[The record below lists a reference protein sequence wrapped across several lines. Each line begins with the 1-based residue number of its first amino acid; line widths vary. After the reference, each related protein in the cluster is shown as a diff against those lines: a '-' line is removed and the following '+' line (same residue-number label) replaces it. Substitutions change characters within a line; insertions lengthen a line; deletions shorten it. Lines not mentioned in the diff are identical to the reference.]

1 MKKILITYFGPF
13 KAFKENPAELIS
25 AELMLLFREN
35 QHIEFKRIE
44 VTYESINHFLDS
56 DLSGFDTI
64 IELGVATKSE
74 KLRLELFGTNY
85 INGVDNNNHSKIGEI
100 ENTNTFSI
108 HTKFPLSTIDQ
119 IISLYPDSVLK
130 SESAGKYLCNFLYY
144 KSIVKFPEKDILFIH
159 LANFYDLAAALS
171 AEIQVEIVAAL
182 IKYKSKNT

>member
-1 MKKILITYFGPF
+1 
-13 KAFKENPAELIS
+13 
-25 AELMLLFREN
+25 
-35 QHIEFKRIE
+35 
-44 VTYESINHFLDS
+44 
-56 DLSGFDTI
+56 
-64 IELGVATKSE
+64 
-74 KLRLELFGTNY
+74 LRLELFGTNY

-108 HTKFPLSTIDQ
+108 GTKFPLSTIDQ